1 MIIWFTGNS
10 GAGKTTLAQA
20 IQKRCPET
28 IILDGDEMRA
38 SISLGAG
45 FSKEAREEHNL
56 RVARLAK
63 VLDQQGHI
71 ILVSVIAPFQDARD
85 KITEICDPTWVYVKR
100 NLSFD
105 VEKPYQEPI
114 NAFTVD
120 VNHFHD
126 RVDEEAD
133 LVLGKIIQKVASSK
147 N

>member
-10 GAGKTTLAQA
+10 GAGKTTIAQA
-20 IQKRCPET
+20 IQKRRPEI

-85 KITEICDPTWVYVKR
+85 KITEICDPMWIYIKR
-100 NLSFD
+100 NLLFD
-105 VEKPYQEPI
+105 IKKPYQEP

-120 VNHFHD
+120 VDYFFNRID
-126 RVDEEAD
+126 DEVD
-133 LVLGKIIQKVASSK
+133 LVLNEIIHEDSPSKIS
-147 N
+147 